1 MRMNNKGQSL
11 ISFILLLPL
20 FVLIIV
26 ALTELGEIQIT
37 KYKYQNQVKDVVK
50 YGINHFD
57 EENLQ
62 EKMEN
67 LLTQNID
74 GDFNIIIGEDNI
86 KINLKKNISSPLTKL
101 IKTDSQISITYIGN
115 VNTKQITKE

>member
-11 ISFILLLPL
+11 ISFMLLLPL